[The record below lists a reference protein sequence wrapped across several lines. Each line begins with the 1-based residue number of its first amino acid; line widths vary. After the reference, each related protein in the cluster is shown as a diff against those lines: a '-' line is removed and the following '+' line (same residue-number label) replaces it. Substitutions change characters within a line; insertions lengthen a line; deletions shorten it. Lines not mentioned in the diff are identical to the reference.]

1 MPNKNRGNFICFLPK
16 MEKAKS
22 GKPVTQL
29 NTSNMIM
36 ESKKRIK
43 LKTPN
48 ELLEILK
55 DRCFI
60 RQEGWWSYEF
70 CYQKKLRQ
78 VHSDGDKIISRRET
92 SVAHHCLEL
101 SSHCRD
107 ASTLLPADSSRA
119 NSPASASSISASLSS
134 ASLAVDGPP
143 TSLLLPEA
151 SGSIGAEELALLL
164 APTVGFESDCE
175 RS

>member
-1 MPNKNRGNFICFLPK
+1 MKMKVLWWLILLSYTLCHRAFADQIFPGHDDDQDSVVMPNKNRGNFICFLPK

-78 VHSDGDKIISRRET
+78 VHSDGDKVVWEFVLGEYNAEATAAFNQNISEMIRLRYVEGKN
-92 SVAHHCLEL
+92 C
-101 SSHCRD
+101 
-107 ASTLLPADSSRA
+107 
-119 NSPASASSISASLSS
+119 
-134 ASLAVDGPP
+134 
-143 TSLLLPEA
+143 
-151 SGSIGAEELALLL
+151 
-164 APTVGFESDCE
+164 F
-175 RS
+175 